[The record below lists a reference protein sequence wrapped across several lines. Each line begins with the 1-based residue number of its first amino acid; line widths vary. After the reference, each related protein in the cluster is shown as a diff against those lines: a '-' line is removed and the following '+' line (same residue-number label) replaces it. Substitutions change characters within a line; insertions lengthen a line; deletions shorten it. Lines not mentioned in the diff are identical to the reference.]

1 MCVTSRSCGES
12 SLIPSSS
19 SHPQDGLEE
28 MGHSLGYCHS
38 LGECMPEIHNHARPY
53 QEYIIIIYIGGK
65 GRRSRCLVDQD
76 SWPHS
81 KSVALSLKCKIF
93 LVVLLWLLRWRA
105 KQKLCPFL
113 WRCTIA
119 TSNGHLVALNMRF
132 SEHCHCR
139 FFLVLPC
146 LGSPCQLA
154 IIQQSL
160 TTFVRLLLLLTSLG
174 SHPHIVKRGQGSV
187 VEHLTFS
194 FACSSTVCKS
204 KAYSSWQHYVC
215 T

>member
-160 TTFVRLLLLLTSLG
+160 TTFVRLLLLLTSCRITSTHREEG
-174 SHPHIVKRGQGSV
+174 SWLWCR
-187 VEHLTFS
+187 
-194 FACSSTVCKS
+194 STWGFLSPVPQLPYYRTNTWTCDT
-204 KAYSSWQHYVC
+204 W
-215 T
+215 